1 MKYGFRL
8 NHLDDGSI
16 SSWCRELDAS
26 RPGFYSWKKRPSSQR
41 EQSNQ
46 QLDQKIQKVF
56 EHHKA
61 RYGSPRITEELN
73 ADGESVSQNRVARRM
88 IAMNLRAK
96 QVRKFKVTTD
106 SQHHKPVA
114 PNRLAQ
120 DFTATHPN
128 EKWVSNITYC
138 WTQSGWLY
146 LAVVMDLYSRKIIG
160 WSMSNRIKKSV
171 GL

>member
-1 MKYGFRL
+1 
-8 NHLDDGSI
+8 
-16 SSWCRELDAS
+16 
-26 RPGFYSWKKRPSSQR
+26 
-41 EQSNQ
+41 
-46 QLDQKIQKVF
+46 
-56 EHHKA
+56 
-61 RYGSPRITEELN
+61 
-73 ADGESVSQNRVARRM
+73 M

-96 QVRKFKVTTD
+96 QVRKFKVTTE
-106 SQHHKPVA
+106 SQHNKPVA

-120 DFTATHPN
+120 DFTATHLN
-128 EKWVSNITYC
+128 EKWVSDITYC